1 MKPTQIAG
9 VLNDTIIKEITGKGV
24 VPEGGSTPQPIVNED
39 LSNIVEVGKT
49 VLDFTNASTNNF
61 NSFIETMIDRIGRV
75 KYVDR
80 TYAGTAPNIL
90 HDSWEYG
97 SIMQKVRAEVPDFQE
112 NTSWKLGDIAAD
124 AITNSKVPGL
134 KDYPA
139 LDPYVLSLP
148 TAQVKFYNSRIT
160 YEAPITITDYQLKS
174 AFTSASEMSR
184 FISMIENRISLKMTL
199 STDALIMRTINN
211 LIGLKINKGNNVINL
226 LSLYNKEVGAG
237 NTLTASQALKSTEFL
252 RFATKTISLMK
263 DYLKTA
269 GSNYNESDYITFT
282 PSDRLKFVVLTE
294 FAKDMETYLYSDTYH
309 NEFVQME
316 GYSTVPFWQG
326 QGIAMNDVGAR
337 SQINITATDGT
348 NDFVVD
354 QSGIVGV
361 MFDIEAAAV
370 CNEDYRTT
378 SQYNPRGEYTNFFY
392 KWTSQYMNDIQE
404 NAIVFLVADY
414 EFVMIAPKTTAPTGW
429 DTTYAIAN
437 SPYYIEDSA
446 GSVDFNGKKFS
457 QLSASDKTT
466 AQGFD
471 WDNYEDKEIIKKG

>member
-1 MKPTQIAG
+1 MKPVQIAG
-9 VLNDTIIKEITGKGV
+9 VLNDTIMKEITGTGV
-24 VPEGGSTPQPIVNED
+24 VPTGETDPVAIVNED
-39 LSNIVEVGKT
+39 LSNIVDVGKT

-61 NSFIETMIDRIGRV
+61 NAFISTLIDRIGRV

-80 TYAGTAPNIL
+80 KYNGTAPNIL

-97 SIMQKVRAEVPDFQE
+97 SILQKVRAEVPDFQE

-124 AITNSKVPGL
+124 AVTNSKVPGL
-134 KDYPA
+134 ADYPA
-139 LDPYVLSLP
+139 LDPYVLSIP

-174 AFTSASEMSR
+174 AFASASEMSR
-184 FISMIENRISLKMTL
+184 FVAMIENRIALKMTL

-211 LIGLKINKGNNVINL
+211 LIGLKLNKGTNVINL
-226 LSLYNKEVGAG
+226 LTLYNNEVGSG
-237 NTLTASQALKSTEFL
+237 SELTAAQALKSTDFL

-282 PSDRLKFVVLTE
+282 PADRLKFVVLTE

-309 NEFVQME
+309 NEFVTME
-316 GYSTVPFWQG
+316 GYSTVPFWQA
-326 QGIAMNDVGAR
+326 QGIEMNDVTAR
-337 SQINITATDGT
+337 SQINIKATDGT
-348 NDFVVD
+348 NTFTVD

-361 MFDIEAAAV
+361 MFDVEAAAV

-392 KWTSQYMNDIQE
+392 KWTSSYMNDVQE
-404 NAIVFLVADY
+404 NAIVFLVAEY
-414 EFVMIAPKTTAPTGW
+414 EFVMIAPTAAAPSDW
-429 DTTYAIAN
+429 DTVYAIAN
-437 SPYYIEDSA
+437 SPYYIEDSS
-446 GSVDFNGKKFS
+446 GTIDFNGKKFKA
-457 QLSASDKTT
+457 LSASDKST
-466 AQGFD
+466 AGD
-471 WDNYEDKEIIKKG
+471 YSWNNYKDKEIIKKV